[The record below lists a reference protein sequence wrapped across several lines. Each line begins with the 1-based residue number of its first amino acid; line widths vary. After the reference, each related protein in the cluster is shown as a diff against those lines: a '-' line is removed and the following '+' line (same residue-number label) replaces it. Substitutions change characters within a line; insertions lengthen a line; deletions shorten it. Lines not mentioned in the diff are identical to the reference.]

1 MSPDNLMTTR
11 IFQAEDCS
19 SSLGPSVTGTG
30 IGSSFAFYTTEFASS
45 SELAMPTTGKVTV
58 RFKGKGTAFDDE
70 LWLAYTLEVLIFKAS
85 SNNLGQTYDAG
96 TFEAGTRLIF
106 ALKTP
111 AGEAYYTDIS
121 LNRDGCD
128 HVRKL
133 QLGTDRWELRWEDM
147 YGLGER
153 DFNDVV
159 LKVGVADA
167 TGSISPAN
175 ATRASSKDA
184 VDRSSKSIDCNP
196 SSARSI
202 EPLKSTLGQSLSSSV
217 VGNTTDS
224 YVVILS
230 LNCLTYLKKTLVLAC
245 THGSNDLKYRVRG
258 YAKSG
263 SKYYD
268 EL

>member
-1 MSPDNLMTTR
+1 M
-11 IFQAEDCS
+11 
-19 SSLGPSVTGTG
+19 GPSVTGTG

-58 RFKGKGTAFDDE
+58 SFKGKGTAFDDE

-159 LKVGVADA
+159 LDVDIGVADA
-167 TGSISPAN
+167 TESISSAN
-175 ATRASSKDA
+175 AIRAPSKDA
-184 VDRSSKSIDCNP
+184 VERSSKSIDGNP
-196 SSARSI
+196 STALSSEQQR
-202 EPLKSTLGQSLSSSV
+202 STLGQSLSSSV
-217 VGNTTDS
+217 ASNT
-224 YVVILS
+224 IHPLRRLS
-230 LNCLTYLKKTLVLAC
+230 EPRTT
-245 THGSNDLKYRVRG
+245 
-258 YAKSG
+258 
-263 SKYYD
+263 
-268 EL
+268 